1 MKKFE
6 KIVTWIQEEVRSGRM
21 VSGEKLPSE
30 QELSEQFQVSRQ
42 TVRRALEELVKE
54 NIVESRRGSGSYI
67 CEDAGILLGNTERR
81 ADHEEKRIAVMLT
94 YIDTYIFPIIVREIE
109 KKVTQAGGI
118 LQIAMTDNSVAKERM
133 HLEEFLRTRR
143 IDGLI
148 AEPVKSGL
156 PNPNLDLYQKLQKS
170 GIPVVF
176 VNSFYENLTIPHVS
190 LDDEKA
196 GYLATKHLLECGHTR
211 IAGIFKADDGQG
223 RMRYAGYTKA
233 LMEHSLKIKN
243 RQILWVDSEDI
254 REMEMESDRVLKR
267 LDGCTAC
274 VCYNDEI
281 ASKLVKV
288 LQSAEIKVP
297 DQISVIGIDRESG
310 HFVIKPSG
318 VEYDKLTP
326 EDMVVVDL
334 NGNKVE
340 GRYNPSSDTPTH
352 VVLYNRFPKIGGV
365 VHTHSAWATSWAQA
379 GRDIPCYGTTHADYI
394 YGEIPCVRNLTKE
407 EIEEAYEKN
416 TGVLIADEFEA
427 KKKDYIAVPAV
438 LCKNHGVFTWGK
450 DAHEAVHNAVVAEE
464 VAKMAARCEMINPQI
479 KPAPQELQDKHY
491 YRKHGANAY
500 YGQNTAK

>member
-6 KIVTWIQEEVRSGRM
+6 KIVTWIREEVRSGRM

-81 ADHEEKRIAVMLT
+81 ADHEEKRIVVMLT

-170 GIPVVF
+170 GIPVLF

-196 GYLATKHLLECGHTR
+196 GYIATKHLLECGHTR
-211 IAGIFKADDGQG
+211 IAGL
-223 RMRYAGYTKA
+223 RYAGYTKA
-233 LMEHSLKIKN
+233 LMEHSHKIKN
-243 RQILWVDSEDI
+243 RQILWIDSEDI
-254 REMEMESDRVLKR
+254 REMELVSERILKR
-267 LDGCTAC
+267 LNGCTAC

-281 ASKLVKV
+281 ASKLIQI
-288 LQSAEIKVP
+288 LQSADLQVP
-297 DQISVIGIDRESG
+297 DQISVIGIDNSNLARFCEVPITSVNNPANEIG
-310 HFVIKPSG
+310 KCAAQIIL
-318 VEYDKLTP
+318 DKIDKNMEMYSAEFAP
-326 EDMVVVDL
+326 ELVMRNSV
-334 NGNKVE
+334 K
-340 GRYNPSSDTPTH
+340 
-352 VVLYNRFPKIGGV
+352 LYN
-365 VHTHSAWATSWAQA
+365 
-379 GRDIPCYGTTHADYI
+379 
-394 YGEIPCVRNLTKE
+394 
-407 EIEEAYEKN
+407 
-416 TGVLIADEFEA
+416 
-427 KKKDYIAVPAV
+427 
-438 LCKNHGVFTWGK
+438 
-450 DAHEAVHNAVVAEE
+450 E
-464 VAKMAARCEMINPQI
+464 VM
-479 KPAPQELQDKHY
+479 
-491 YRKHGANAY
+491 
-500 YGQNTAK
+500 

>member
-6 KIVTWIQEEVRSGRM
+6 KIVTWIQEEVRSGRK

-170 GIPVVF
+170 GIPVLF

-211 IAGIFKADDGQG
+211 IAGIFKADDIQGQNRHRG
-223 RMRYAGYTKA
+223 YVQALQEAGMLYDPDKVIWFHTEDRKVHPREGILRLLA
-233 LMEHSLKIKN
+233 KGISLDA
-243 RQILWVDSEDI
+243 V
-254 REMEMESDRVLKR
+254 
-267 LDGCTAC
+267 
-274 VCYNDEI
+274 VCYNDQI
-281 ASKLVKV
+281 AMQIIPALASRG
-288 LQSAEIKVP
+288 IRVP
-297 DQISVIGIDRESG
+297 EDISVTG
-310 HFVIKPSG
+310 
-318 VEYDKLTP
+318 YDNSCMAMGDSFHLTTIVHPQEKL
-326 EDMVVVDL
+326 
-334 NGNKVE
+334 
-340 GRYNPSSDTPTH
+340 
-352 VVLYNRFPKIGGV
+352 
-365 VHTHSAWATSWAQA
+365 
-379 GRDIPCYGTTHADYI
+379 
-394 YGEIPCVRNLTKE
+394 GE
-407 EIEEAYEKN
+407 
-416 TGVLIADEFEA
+416 
-427 KKKDYIAVPAV
+427 
-438 LCKNHGVFTWGK
+438 
-450 DAHEAVHNAVVAEE
+450 
-464 VAKMAARCEMINPQI
+464 MAAQLLLSLLRGETLQPEQSKILIQP
-479 KPAPQELQDKHY
+479 ELVVGNSCCGIFTSKY
-491 YRKHGANAY
+491 
-500 YGQNTAK
+500 TTC

>member
-94 YIDTYIFPIIVREIE
+94 YIDTYIFPVIIREIE

-196 GYLATKHLLECGHTR
+196 GYIATKHLLECGHTR

-223 RMRYAGYTKA
+223 RM
-233 LMEHSLKIKN
+233 
-243 RQILWVDSEDI
+243 
-254 REMEMESDRVLKR
+254 
-267 LDGCTAC
+267 
-274 VCYNDEI
+274 
-281 ASKLVKV
+281 
-288 LQSAEIKVP
+288 
-297 DQISVIGIDRESG
+297 
-310 HFVIKPSG
+310 
-318 VEYDKLTP
+318 
-326 EDMVVVDL
+326 
-334 NGNKVE
+334 
-340 GRYNPSSDTPTH
+340 
-352 VVLYNRFPKIGGV
+352 
-365 VHTHSAWATSWAQA
+365 
-379 GRDIPCYGTTHADYI
+379 
-394 YGEIPCVRNLTKE
+394 
-407 EIEEAYEKN
+407 
-416 TGVLIADEFEA
+416 
-427 KKKDYIAVPAV
+427 
-438 LCKNHGVFTWGK
+438 
-450 DAHEAVHNAVVAEE
+450 
-464 VAKMAARCEMINPQI
+464 
-479 KPAPQELQDKHY
+479 
-491 YRKHGANAY
+491 
-500 YGQNTAK
+500 

>member
-1 MKKFE
+1 MKKFS
-6 KIVTWIQEEVRSGRM
+6 KKFVTWIQEEVRSGRM

-94 YIDTYIFPIIVREIE
+94 YIDTYIFPVIIREIE

-211 IAGIFKADDGQG
+211 IAREFLRQMTVRGK
-223 RMRYAGYTKA
+223 MRYAGYTRA

-254 REMEMESDRVLKR
+254 REMEMESDRILKR

-297 DQISVIGIDRESG
+297 DQISVIGIDNSSLARFSEVPITSVNNPADEIG
-310 HFVIKPSG
+310 KCAARILL
-318 VEYDKLTP
+318 DKIDKNMEMYSAEFAP
-326 EDMVVVDL
+326 ELVMRNSV
-334 NGNKVE
+334 K
-340 GRYNPSSDTPTH
+340 
-352 VVLYNRFPKIGGV
+352 LYN
-365 VHTHSAWATSWAQA
+365 
-379 GRDIPCYGTTHADYI
+379 
-394 YGEIPCVRNLTKE
+394 
-407 EIEEAYEKN
+407 
-416 TGVLIADEFEA
+416 
-427 KKKDYIAVPAV
+427 
-438 LCKNHGVFTWGK
+438 
-450 DAHEAVHNAVVAEE
+450 E
-464 VAKMAARCEMINPQI
+464 VM
-479 KPAPQELQDKHY
+479 
-491 YRKHGANAY
+491 
-500 YGQNTAK
+500 